1 MKTQLKMATKGSGG
15 EGKERGGKGKEP
27 PPLDATGGVELFEET
42 NGSTTDVDEDEV
54 FDKRKGRGPD

>member
-1 MKTQLKMATKGSGG
+1 MKTQMKMATTGSGG
-15 EGKERGGKGKEP
+15 EGKGRGGKGKKP

>member
-1 MKTQLKMATKGSGG
+1 MKTQMKMATKGSGG

-42 NGSTTDVDEDEV
+42 NGSTIDVADDEV